1 MANGSAP
8 LDEFQRS
15 ALDECAPPCR
25 VSVLGAPGT
34 GKTRLLEAL
43 VAREAAAPG
52 GRIAVITFDRR
63 AAGALYDSMSLRLGS
78 LSAPR
83 RTPFSP
89 RSWGTRTP
97 RSNSP
102 SSSPTTCGPRR
113 GSGPRSAT

>member
-63 AAGALYDSMSLRLGS
+63 ARG
-78 LSAPR
+78 
-83 RTPFSP
+83 
-89 RSWGTRTP
+89 RSTTRCPCGWGRCRSVWASTR
-97 RSNSP
+97 
-102 SSSPTTCGPRR
+102 
-113 GSGPRSAT
+113 